1 VGAGA
6 GAGLKAGAGSETGLR
21 VEMEGPTS
29 AASHCTAVASSA
41 PRDQSTASVIP
52 TVVTPLPAPPIAVV
66 ATAIPVA
73 ATATNDN
80 INLGGSRL
88 LDSVDDG
95 GLSLDSG
102 RKLGVVQPSGVEG
115 WRGGGVPWRAPSHA
129 AGAGGGTPNQ
139 SAPGGGTLHH
149 DGWSPSR
156 VHAADRNV
164 DALLPRTHG
173 STSFAAAV
181 ALDPGSVHAN
191 DPTVT
196 YTTAVDLPAATTKAA
211 NTAGTA
217 NAYVSTNAAKQLIHG
232 KAAAMPAC
240 DVDDEDDDAGARA
253 DYQAALTRRE
263 TRVRLEP
270 LTLNPEP

>member
-1 VGAGA
+1 MSAAGPTSAAYHWPAVASSATCVQSAASATSHWPAAAATDGASNTCAPQGSRLSEAFVGAGA

-102 RKLGVVQPSGVEG
+102 RQLGVVQPSGVEG
-115 WRGGGVPWRAPSHA
+115 WRGSLE
-129 AGAGGGTPNQ
+129 GALPCCGC
-139 SAPGGGTLHH
+139 
-149 DGWSPSR
+149 GWWHTES
-156 VHAADRNV
+156 
-164 DALLPRTHG
+164 
-173 STSFAAAV
+173 
-181 ALDPGSVHAN
+181 
-191 DPTVT
+191 
-196 YTTAVDLPAATTKAA
+196 
-211 NTAGTA
+211 
-217 NAYVSTNAAKQLIHG
+217 VSTRRWYVTSRRLV
-232 KAAAMPAC
+232 PF
-240 DVDDEDDDAGARA
+240 ARA
-253 DYQAALTRRE
+253 CGGSQRRCLAPAHA
-263 TRVRLEP
+263 RIYLLCRRRRLGP
-270 LTLNPEP
+270 R